1 MEGQV
6 VAVVGAAGGVGA
18 STLACLLARRRAS
31 AGHRVVL
38 VDLDPAGGGLDVLLG
53 VEQVPGAR
61 WSDLRHT
68 GSGVDGAELVG
79 ALPHWRGVAVV
90 SGDAHR
96 TQRTEDV
103 AGPDATVA
111 AAVVGA
117 VVEAGGLVVLD
128 TSARGA
134 GVLPAW
140 AVVARADA
148 ALLVTAQDVVGV
160 AAGLAARPWLPDG
173 RCALVLRARR
183 APVVAPVEAA
193 RALRLRHAATLP
205 TDRSV
210 AASTDRGLG
219 PVPGRT
225 LARAVARVDD
235 GALDSRRGRRG
246 RADGPAGN
254 PWGEGAAPAPH
265 GPVPGRGTGRA
276 AASRSPRLGSPCHH
290 PVPRPGTGP

>member
-1 MEGQV
+1 
-6 VAVVGAAGGVGA
+6 
-18 STLACLLARRRAS
+18 
-31 AGHRVVL
+31 VL

-68 GSGVDGAELVG
+68 GSGVDGAELVA

-96 TQRTEDV
+96 TQRTEDA

-111 AAVVGA
+111 GAVVGS
-117 VVEAGGLVVLD
+117 VVEGGGLVVLD
-128 TSARGA
+128 ASSRGA

-160 AAGLAARPWLPDG
+160 AAALAARPSLPDG
-173 RCALVLRARR
+173 RCAMVLRARR

-205 TDRSV
+205 ADRSV

-219 PVPGRT
+219 PVPGRA

-235 GALDSRRGRRG
+235 GALGPRRGRRG
-246 RADGPAGN
+246 RAGGPGGDVLGVTSAPPG
-254 PWGEGAAPAPH
+254 PGAWGADAAPPST
-265 GPVPGRGTGRA
+265 R
-276 AASRSPRLGSPCHH
+276 
-290 PVPRPGTGP
+290 TGPWDRVVAG